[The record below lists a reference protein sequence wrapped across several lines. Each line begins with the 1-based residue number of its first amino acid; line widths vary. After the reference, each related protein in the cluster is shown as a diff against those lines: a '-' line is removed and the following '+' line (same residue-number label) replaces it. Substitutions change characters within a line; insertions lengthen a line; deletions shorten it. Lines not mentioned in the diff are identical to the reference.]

1 MERHLI
7 FVSIITFNY
16 ELFHYR
22 MQAVVIGQALLDAG
36 YLEIIGGQANIFQDN
51 FTLYKPSE
59 VQKSHSA
66 NQTLVFRILLL

>member
-1 MERHLI
+1 
-7 FVSIITFNY
+7 
-16 ELFHYR
+16 

-59 VQKSHSA
+59 VRQSFSHSGKQA
-66 NQTLVFRILLL
+66 LVFRILLL

>member
-1 MERHLI
+1 
-7 FVSIITFNY
+7 
-16 ELFHYR
+16 

-59 VQKSHSA
+59 VRQSFSHSGKQA
-66 NQTLVFRILLL
+66 LVFRILLLW